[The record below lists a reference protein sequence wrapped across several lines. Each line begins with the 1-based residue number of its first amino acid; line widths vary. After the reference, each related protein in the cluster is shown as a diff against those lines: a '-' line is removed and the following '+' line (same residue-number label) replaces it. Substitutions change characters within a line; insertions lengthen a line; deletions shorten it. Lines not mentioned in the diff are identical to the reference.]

1 MSKSYIH
8 SFEFVFVI
16 QYIEYI
22 FFCGKFCINENIFD
36 ISSVSRVEN
45 FIRTYIL
52 KSNSE
57 KNKEEG

>member
-1 MSKSYIH
+1 MAK
-8 SFEFVFVI
+8 
-16 QYIEYI
+16 
-22 FFCGKFCINENIFD
+22 ENMFD
-36 ISSVSRVEN
+36 ILSVSRVEN